1 MKYRKTWIKIILF
14 LQICLFVGAGCSG
27 ILGEKDVNEESSAGG
42 KTKVA
47 LITKSTNSAFW
58 KSVYSGAAAAAT
70 EYNLDL
76 VFEGPEV
83 EEDYETQNQ
92 MIQNAVE
99 DGTDAIVFSAVDYEA
114 NADAINEAA
123 KAGVKIIV
131 IDSDVNSTRV
141 SCRISTDNY
150 EAGRTAGAAA
160 LDCEEEVLNIGIVN
174 FAENTENGQSRERG
188 FRDAV
193 ESDERAVIVKSINVL
208 STIAA
213 ARVGT
218 EQMLKSHPEI
228 NVIVTF
234 NEWTSLGVAYAIQ
247 EMCLAD
253 TTRVVA
259 FDSNVVCVDMLETG
273 EVDALVVQNPYA
285 MGYLGVE
292 NAYQQL
298 NGYEIDETVIDTS
311 TRLVTRENMY
321 TDESQRMLFVFD
333 E

>member
-1 MKYRKTWIKIILF
+1 MRYK
-14 LQICLFVGAGCSG
+14 SG
-27 ILGEKDVNEESSAGG
+27 IKHMLLLLIGVLGICGCAGG
-42 KTKVA
+42 LPGEIKEDVSANGTKTKVA

-83 EEDYETQNQ
+83 EEDYETQND
-92 MIQNAVE
+92 MIKKAVA

-114 NADAINEAA
+114 NAEEINEAA
-123 KAGVKIIV
+123 KAGVKIVV
-131 IDSDVNSTRV
+131 IDSDVNSKKV
-141 SCRISTDNY
+141 SCRIGTDNY
-150 EAGRTAGAAA
+150 EAGRTAGQAA

-174 FAENTENGQSRERG
+174 FAETTENGQSREKG
-188 FRDAV
+188 FRDEV
-193 ESDERAVIVKSINVL
+193 EKDDRAVIVKSINVL
-208 STIAA
+208 SSIAA
-213 ARVGT
+213 ARAGT
-218 EQMLKSHPEI
+218 QQMLKSHPEI

-247 EMCLAD
+247 EMQLAD

-292 NAYQQL
+292 SAYQLL
-298 NGYEIDETVIDTS
+298 NGSDVKAAVVDTS

-321 TDESQRMLFVFD
+321 TDESQRMLFSFD
-333 E
+333 D